1 MVKDEIVQTNFIVSK
16 IGRWTGCKRNTRYIN
31 RKQFYEISQ

>member
-16 IGRWTGCKRNTRYIN
+16 IGKRNTRYIN
-31 RKQFYEISQ
+31 TKQFYEISQ